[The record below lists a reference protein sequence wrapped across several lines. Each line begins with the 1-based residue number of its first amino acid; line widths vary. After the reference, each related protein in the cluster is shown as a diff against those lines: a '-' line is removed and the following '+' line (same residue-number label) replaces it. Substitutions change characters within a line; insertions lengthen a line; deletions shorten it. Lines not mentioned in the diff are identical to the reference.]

1 MSAKLSDLNAK
12 TIKTANIHPI
22 TSGQVSRPSSRHKR
36 HAVMEPPPK
45 QSSIDRKARKRKT
58 LERVGASVE
67 ERQKILEEIATNR
80 AERQN
85 KRRQQRKFQTAQ
97 FIKSMQ
103 MLQSNAKPDSQPF
116 EDYAIF
122 LYRQTAPKF
131 EDRVKDLEKQFTYVP
146 SHYDSRGAS
155 QTGRATGTDDDLV
168 ARIKSLEDKWRDPQ
182 PVEKK
187 PKDLLRAIGKIETSD
202 WNIKEIEKKIME
214 NKMGKPSKAI
224 DKEKVPKWSKEQ
236 FLARQTKMERQH
248 YNRQESGEAKYAD
261 IDKCIQKLDQK
272 LKEGTTRDLGTKKVA
287 SIRDNLVSK
296 VPTPKEPKRPEKS
309 PSRTQMMLPTQS
321 ASEFCHFCNKRVY
334 LMERLSAEGRFF
346 HHGCFKCQYCHT
358 QLRLGSYAFDRDG
371 LYGYKFYCVH
381 HFGMEGELPRVTRK
395 PSLRLNVQAAKSP
408 PDKGTLPGIA
418 NVDLLDRVQ
427 TPERVE
433 FSNLSTGNASSIHED
448 SLSQMDEDEWT
459 DRNFGA
465 SCAELGDNEEDAYD
479 DAMED
484 PEAKDG
490 AAKWPDRWKH
500 AYRRNSN
507 DSDEYSSSDG

>member
-1 MSAKLSDLNAK
+1 
-12 TIKTANIHPI
+12 
-22 TSGQVSRPSSRHKR
+22 
-36 HAVMEPPPK
+36 MEPPPK
-45 QSSIDRKARKRKT
+45 QSSIDRKARKRKNPGKGGSQ
-58 LERVGASVE
+58 RAN
-67 ERQKILEEIATNR
+67 NR

-146 SHYDSRGAS
+146 SHYDSKAAT

-287 SIRDNLVSK
+287 SIKENLVSK
-296 VPTPKEPKRPEKS
+296 VPTAKEPKRPEKS

-459 DRNFGA
+459 DRNF
-465 SCAELGDNEEDAYD
+465 EMDDEDEEDAYD
-479 DAMED
+479 DALED

-500 AYRRNSN
+500 SYRRNSN
-507 DSDEYSSSDG
+507 DSDEYSSSDGSSYYENLQMVRVF